1 MFACIA
7 DLVKRGQLL
16 PNASTSPLLPLDA
29 GLSPD
34 MSTHEIFA
42 ADLGWPDF
50 HFADTSEARAHL
62 DDLIATRQSLLSLR
76 SARLTVARGRPV
88 LGQVAD
94 DLARIDRAIEECKRE
109 ECQLQQLVADCA
121 MDDLFD
127 LI

>member
-1 MFACIA
+1 
-7 DLVKRGQLL
+7 
-16 PNASTSPLLPLDA
+16 
-29 GLSPD
+29 
-34 MSTHEIFA
+34 MSTHEILA
-42 ADLGWPDF
+42 ADLSWTDL
-50 HFADTSEARAHL
+50 HFADTSEARDHL

-76 SARLTVARGRPV
+76 SARLTVARGRPL

-94 DLARIDRAIEECKRE
+94 DLARIDRAIQECKRE